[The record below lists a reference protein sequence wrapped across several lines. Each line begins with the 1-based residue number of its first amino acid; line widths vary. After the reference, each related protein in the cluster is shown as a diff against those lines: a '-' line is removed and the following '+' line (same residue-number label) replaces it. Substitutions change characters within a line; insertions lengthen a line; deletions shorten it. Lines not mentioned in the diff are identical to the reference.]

1 MGYIIQFWVLE
12 DGENSMQHVEFPYD
26 STSGTISLLR
36 PFSNIVLQIRVRN
49 TLYESEA
56 SEQVQLTTPEG
67 EVVSKGHGN
76 DLCDQNE
83 MLSSRWISDS

>member
-12 DGENSMQHVEFPYD
+12 EGENSMQEVEFLYG
-26 STSGTISLLR
+26 STSGTIYLLR

-56 SEQVQLTTPEG
+56 SDQVRLTTPEG
-67 EVVSKGHGN
+67 
-76 DLCDQNE
+76 DWL
-83 MLSSRWISDS
+83 W